1 MPMSEPLMSVVIP
14 VFNAERWLV
23 DCLGSVVAQSEAR
36 LEIILVND
44 GSTDGSAAICR
55 RFLHADPRIV
65 YVEGPN
71 RGVSCARNL
80 GLDRARGRYVGFVDS
95 DDRVGPD
102 WAAEMIRLA
111 EGSGDALVI
120 CGFTAV
126 DLLAEPVHVTE
137 YVHDATRTLSRLGAD
152 EVLSLFHRRML
163 GTVFN
168 KLYRREW
175 IDRHRIRFDPE
186 IDRGED
192 LLFNLEYE
200 RRVAAGFAVLNRP
213 LYEYVRRAGTSL
225 SATFRPR
232 IFECMLPK
240 LRAWEAY
247 IDARVS
253 EGRRPEIRKG
263 IFDVYGTLFIEC
275 LWNAIDSR
283 SPDAPWARRAYA
295 RSIMRDETFRRCM
308 RLSSAIEGNGPLR
321 AIVGLGTA
329 SGLIAFDRAVRLR
342 RRLGPVLRRSRA
354 TDHDSGVG
362 REGA

>member
-1 MPMSEPLMSVVIP
+1 MPMSEPLMSVIIP
-14 VFNAERWLV
+14 VYNAERWLG
-23 DCLGSVVAQSEAR
+23 DCLGSVVAQTEAS

-44 GSTDGSAAICR
+44 GSTDGSAAICK
-55 RFLHADPRIV
+55 RFLRADPRIV

-95 DDRVGPD
+95 DDRAMPD

-120 CGFTAV
+120 CGFTV
-126 DLLAEPVHVTE
+126 IDLLARSTHVTE

-152 EVLSLFHRRML
+152 EVLSVFQRRML

-168 KLYRREW
+168 KVYRREW
-175 IDRHRIRFDPE
+175 IDRYRIRFDPE

-200 RRVAAGFAVLNRP
+200 RRVAAGFTILNRP
-213 LYEYVRRAGTSL
+213 LYEYVRRSGTAL
-225 SATFRPR
+225 SVTFRPR
-232 IFECMLPK
+232 IYECMAPK
-240 LRAWEAY
+240 VRAWEAY

-253 EGRRPEIRKG
+253 EGRRPEIRKAV
-263 IFDVYGTLFIEC
+263 FDVYGTLFIGC

-283 SPDAPWARRAYA
+283 SPDAPRARRAYA
-295 RSIMRDETFRRCM
+295 RSILRDETFRRCM
-308 RLSSAIEGNGPLR
+308 RFSSAIEGNRTLR

-329 SGLIAFDRAVRLR
+329 SGLVAFDRALRLR
-342 RRLGPVLRRSRA
+342 RRLGPVLEGSRA
-354 TDHDSGVG
+354 IDHDPGVV
-362 REGA
+362 RERA